1 MKNCNVKSYFW
12 GIILLK
18 RRKPVRQWI
27 TYRRVQVKLVVIK
40 IKTSTWSSLRPCKW
54 HRNDTEHVC
63 LQSWIIQSLCQPRK
77 TVFSVVAMAPMD
89 LCTYNSWVALV
100 LPRLGSLS
108 HREDYYITMKTR
120 VASKLLLLLLLLV
133 LMLLL
138 LPQLCIHSLCIFV
151 IAPSTVCQWID
162 SKFRLSQ
169 LVFSGFPFDEVG
181 ENAIVSEQSKTMFPW
196 SSV

>member
-100 LPRLGSLS
+100 PQRLGSLS
-108 HREDYYITMKTR
+108 HREDNYITMKTR

-138 LPQLCIHSLCIFV
+138 LPLLCIHSLYLCDC
-151 IAPSTVCQWID
+151 SEH
-162 SKFRLSQ
+162 
-169 LVFSGFPFDEVG
+169 G
-181 ENAIVSEQSKTMFPW
+181 VSVDGLEISFIPTC
-196 SSV
+196 V

>member
-1 MKNCNVKSYFW
+1 MKKSNVKSYFW

-27 TYRRVQVKLVVIK
+27 TYKRVQVNLVVIK
-40 IKTSTWSSLRPCKW
+40 LKMSTWSSLRPCKW

-100 LPRLGSLS
+100 PPRLGSLS
-108 HREDYYITMKTR
+108 HREDDYITMKTR
-120 VASKLLLLLLLLV
+120 VASKLLLLLLLV

-138 LPQLCIHSLCIFV
+138 LPSLLCFYILGIFV
-151 IAPSTVCQWID
+151 FAQSTVCQWLD
-162 SKFRLSQ
+162 S
-169 LVFSGFPFDEVG
+169 
-181 ENAIVSEQSKTMFPW
+181 
-196 SSV
+196 